1 MPNQAWPLKELN
13 KKKEPIGCAIPMA
26 FLLGSHQLV
35 ADLRGERKFG
45 MIEGIKPRWKRGK
58 SDGTKQK

>member
-1 MPNQAWPLKELN
+1 MPNQVWPLKELN

-35 ADLRGERKFG
+35 ADLRVQRKFG
-45 MIEGIKPRWKRGK
+45 MIEGMKDW
-58 SDGTKQK
+58 

>member
-1 MPNQAWPLKELN
+1 MKELN

-35 ADLRGERKFG
+35 ADLRVQRKFG
-45 MIEGIKPRWKRGK
+45 MIEGMKDWWNKYSSIKSRWRC
-58 SDGTKQK
+58 

>member
-1 MPNQAWPLKELN
+1 
-13 KKKEPIGCAIPMA
+13 MA

-45 MIEGIKPRWKRGK
+45 MIEGKKEW
-58 SDGTKQK
+58 

>member
-13 KKKEPIGCAIPMA
+13 KKKEPIGCVIPMA

-45 MIEGIKPRWKRGK
+45 MIEGMKDW
-58 SDGTKQK
+58 

>member
-13 KKKEPIGCAIPMA
+13 RKKEPIGCTIPMA

-45 MIEGIKPRWKRGK
+45 MIEGKKEW
-58 SDGTKQK
+58 